1 MQAKEI
7 ESVIVGVLREV
18 QIISGRGWTDLHSES
33 RPLGDLD
40 GFDSLSAVEVTVAIE
55 QKLECKFDIESIFT
69 SEDGKRALSLKQ
81 IGERVDKMLGSKE
94 LSK

>member
-18 QIISGRGWTDLHSES
+18 QTTSGRRWTDLNPES

-55 QKLECKFDIESIFT
+55 QKLGCKFDGESIFA

-81 IGERVDKMLGSKE
+81 IAEWVGKMLGSKG
-94 LSK
+94 LSQ